1 MMKNI
6 YILLLSFLFVQAP
19 KAQTESMLW
28 RVSGNGLK
36 KPSYLFGTVHIY
48 CQHDSLLKS
57 SSIKRAVDSSNIVAM
72 ELNLNDY
79 DVYVSIVKSA
89 SEPSST
95 DLRKL
100 LDPYEYKVVDSA
112 SRRLLGAPLEN
123 LSGMSPISLL
133 GRFYMSEEISGCA
146 GPMPIDFTVATM
158 ARNAKK
164 QSLGLETFEYQD
176 SLLKTIPDS
185 TQKKW
190 LVSFCQDIPKARREF
205 ANMMKA
211 YNAGHLEKLHQELL
225 GSTMDMGT
233 INQALLVD
241 RNLRWAAF
249 LQENMKGNSYF
260 VAVGAGH
267 LAGKEGLVALLTRAG
282 YTVTPIIIK

>member
-1 MMKNI
+1 MKNL
-6 YILLLSFLFVQAP
+6 YILLLSFLAVQAP
-19 KAQTESMLW
+19 KAQNESMLW

-36 KPSYLFGTVHIY
+36 NPSYLFGTVHIY
-48 CQHDSLLKS
+48 CQHENLSKPA
-57 SSIKRAVDSSNIVAM
+57 IKHAVDSSDIVAM

-79 DVYVSIVKSA
+79 DVYVAIIKSA
-89 SEPSST
+89 SAPSQTSLKT
-95 DLRKL
+95 L
-100 LDPYEYKVVDSA
+100 LDPYEYKLVDSV
-112 SRRLLGAPLEN
+112 SRRLLGIPLEN
-123 LSGMSPISLL
+123 INEMSPVSLL
-133 GRFYMSEEISGCA
+133 GRFYMSEDISGCA

-176 SLLKTIPDS
+176 SLLKSIPDS

-190 LVSFCQDIPKARREF
+190 LVSFCKDIPKAKSEF
-205 ANMMKA
+205 AVMMKA
-211 YNAGHLEKLHQELL
+211 YNEGRLEKLHQELL

-241 RNLRWAAF
+241 RNLRWSAF
-249 LQENMKGNSYF
+249 LQENMKSDSYF

-267 LAGKEGLVALLTRAG
+267 LAGKEGLIALLTRAG